1 MAIEIVILIPTLM
14 AFILLIVAGGRLVG
28 RQGDVDSMARDAAR
42 AASLER
48 TEDSAVSMARLV
60 AAESWPAGA
69 ACDPAAV
76 DTSKWNQGGSVGV
89 TITCRV
95 SYDGLGFIGL
105 PGSATIEGT
114 SRAPLEQFRRI
125 G

>member
-1 MAIEIVILIPTLM
+1 MAIEIVILIPILM
-14 AFILLIVAGGRLVG
+14 AFILLIVAGGRFVG
-28 RQGDVDSMARDAAR
+28 RQGDVDSVARDAAR

-48 TEDSAVSMARLV
+48 TEDSAESMARLV

-69 ACDPAAV
+69 ACAPADV
-76 DTSKWNQGGSVGV
+76 DTSQWRQGGSVGV
-89 TITCRV
+89 TIRCRV
-95 SYDGLGFIGL
+95 SYDGLGLIGL
-105 PGSATIEGT
+105 PGSATIDGT